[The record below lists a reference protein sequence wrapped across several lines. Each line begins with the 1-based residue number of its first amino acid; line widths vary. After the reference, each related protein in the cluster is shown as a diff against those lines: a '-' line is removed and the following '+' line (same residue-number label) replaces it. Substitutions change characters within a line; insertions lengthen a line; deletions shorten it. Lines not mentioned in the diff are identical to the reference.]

1 MINDGGSNQLEIE
14 TSNVL
19 ICTTKRRDPR
29 DLNDHAAEVE
39 VRTSLHEQL
48 ESMAEEVEVRTSLHE
63 QLESMADEVLS
74 ELHTLP
80 RHIGAA
86 L

>member
-48 ESMAEEVEVRTSLHE
+48 ESMA
-63 QLESMADEVLS
+63 DEVLS
-74 ELHTLP
+74 ELDTLP